1 MTDIETAKKKAAPGK
16 PELPKF
22 EMPKAEMPEAF
33 RQMAEKG
40 VQQAKE
46 TYSRI
51 KSAAEEA
58 TDVMEDTYA
67 AATKGATVYNLKA
80 LEALRANVNASFDY
94 ASAMA
99 GAKTLSEAVELAASH
114 MRRQYDTFAAQT
126 KELSAL
132 AQKIASETAE
142 PLKAGVGKAFKFN

>member
-1 MTDIETAKKKAAPGK
+1 MTDIEAAKKKAIPAK

-46 TYSRI
+46 AYSRI
-51 KSAAEEA
+51 KTAAEEA
-58 TDVMEDTYA
+58 TDLMEDTYA
-67 AATKGATVYNLKA
+67 TATKGATEFNLKA

-94 ASAMA
+94 ASDMA

-114 MRRQYDTFAAQT
+114 MRKQYDALSAQT
-126 KELSAL
+126 KELSTL
-132 AQKIASETAE
+132 AQKIASETSE
-142 PLKAGVGKAFKFN
+142 PFKAGVSKAFKLN

>member
-1 MTDIETAKKKAAPGK
+1 MTDIEAAKKKAVPGK
-16 PELPKF
+16 LELPKF

-33 RQMAEKG
+33 RQIAEQG

-46 TYSRI
+46 AYSRF

-58 TDVMEDTYA
+58 TDMMEDTYA
-67 AATKGATVYNLKA
+67 TATKGATEFNLKA

-94 ASAMA
+94 AGEMA

-114 MRRQYDTFAAQT
+114 MRKQYDALSAQT

-132 AQKIASETAE
+132 AQKVASETAE
-142 PLKAGVGKAFKFN
+142 PFKVGVSKAFKLN